1 MNASAVSRVSAT
13 ASLLKEG
20 SRRTLTNRSPYRR
33 DAAGSQWL
41 ETECFPSVTALQAAT
56 AKQEASG
63 WCSSVSYIRR
73 RKVSVRASSLPGHC
87 QRRRVKKAPVKGP
100 ISLAVVMMVMLVMMV
115 MRVAGK
121 SRDCDSQGEKCSEDI
136 GE

>member
-1 MNASAVSRVSAT
+1 MCPAGRPAIRDRWPIGSTRPGVDRKASVEIRRGGAEDVCILIRWPKPSPTSPTNASAVSRVSAT

-56 AKQEASG
+56 AKQE
-63 WCSSVSYIRR
+63 
-73 RKVSVRASSLPGHC
+73 
-87 QRRRVKKAPVKGP
+87 
-100 ISLAVVMMVMLVMMV
+100 
-115 MRVAGK
+115 
-121 SRDCDSQGEKCSEDI
+121 
-136 GE
+136 